1 MANPA
6 FHGRFLW
13 QELRSRDPDAA
24 AGFYTRVMPWKSQPF
39 APGAPY
45 TVFVADD
52 SGGRMVAGATALG
65 DDAGA
70 PGTRPQWLGSIGSSD
85 VDATVAQAVAL
96 GARVVQPAADMP
108 NVGRMAVL
116 ADPQGG
122 MFGVYKPAREA
133 GGGDVPLGGYSW
145 HEFAASELE
154 SAFEF
159 YQSLFGWELLD
170 RMPMGP
176 LGVYLLFGRNGKQ
189 EGGMYRIEAGKAQ
202 PVGWLPYVSHHS
214 ADEAARLAVAS
225 GGQIANGPMDVPGG
239 GRIAQLIDPQGVMFA
254 VHSVKAVMPA
264 VAAKSAAK
272 PAAKQAAKQAPARK
286 KAAPKAVKKPAPKKS
301 TAKKRAA
308 KKVARKAKRRAVAKQ
323 SVRKVARKVA
333 RKAVRKSARK
343 AARKVSRKAPRKL
356 GRKPARKK

>member
-52 SGGRMVAGATALG
+52 SGGRMVAGTTALA

-70 PGTRPQWLGSIGSSD
+70 TGVRPQWLGSIGSSD
-85 VDATVAQAVAL
+85 VDVTVAQAVAL

-122 MFGVYKPAREA
+122 MFGVYKPAQEPSA
-133 GGGDVPLGGYSW
+133 ADAPHGGYSW
-145 HEFAASELE
+145 HEFAASDLE
-154 SAFEF
+154 SAFKF
-159 YQSLFGWELLD
+159 YQSLFGWQVLD
-170 RMPMGP
+170 NVPMGP
-176 LGVYLLFGRNGKQ
+176 MGVYLLFGRNGKQ
-189 EGGMYRIEAGKAQ
+189 EGGMYGITAGKGQ
-202 PVGWLPYVSHHS
+202 HVGWLPYVSHRS
-214 ADEAARLAVAS
+214 VDEAARRTVAA

-239 GRIAQLIDPQGVMFA
+239 GRIAHLIDPQGVMFA
-254 VHSVKAVMPA
+254 VHSVKLAMPA
-264 VAAKSAAK
+264 VVAK
-272 PAAKQAAKQAPARK
+272 PAAKPVAKPVAKPAAKKAPVK
-286 KAAPKAVKKPAPKKS
+286 QPAV
-301 TAKKRAA
+301 KKRAA
-308 KKVARKAKRRAVAKQ
+308 KKVARKAKRKAVAKK
-323 SVRKVARKVA
+323 SVRKVARKPP
-333 RKAVRKSARK
+333 RKV
-343 AARKVSRKAPRKL
+343 ARKVSRKVSRKAA
-356 GRKPARKK
+356 RKPARRPARKK